1 MAKAASAA
9 HTFFVA
15 NPSHLEM
22 RNNIEKYR
30 RLLGVKEESFQDRER
45 EQEQHWV
52 SSAEGNLQS
61 ADQHFHC

>member
-45 EQEQHWV
+45 ELEQHWV
-52 SSAEGNLQS
+52 SSTEGNLQIS
-61 ADQHFHC
+61 IFIVS

>member
-1 MAKAASAA
+1 MDKAASAA

-30 RLLGVKEESFQDRER
+30 RMIGVKDESFQDRER

-52 SSAEGNLQS
+52 SSAEEKSSQG
-61 ADQHFHC
+61 FYC